1 MRKTNEKKMKKLF
14 NKILKK
20 LGYVPTPKIPV
31 FEYNV
36 YKVYMDRIEQLKEE
50 LEFYKNMAED
60 EHGQLPELLAIATA
74 RIESLSKENKRLY
87 KRLKDNNLLWN
98 DETIPYIPPYDEDF
112 LNQLYKGKHGTH

>member
-1 MRKTNEKKMKKLF
+1 MKKLF

-36 YKVYMDRIEQLKEE
+36 YKVYMDRIEQLKEK

-60 EHGQLPELLAIATA
+60 EHGHLPELLAVATT

-98 DETIPYIPPYDEDF
+98 DETMPYIPPYDEDF

>member
-1 MRKTNEKKMKKLF
+1 MKKLF

-36 YKVYMDRIEQLKEE
+36 YKVYMDRIEQLKEK

-60 EHGQLPELLAIATA
+60 EHGQLPELLAVATT

-98 DETIPYIPPYDEDF
+98 DETMPYIPPYDEDF